1 MKGVRMPVDLS
12 SLTVATLKAMCKEA
26 GLSISGRKADL
37 IARLEEPE
45 VEEEELTETEEESS

>member
-45 VEEEELTETEEESS
+45 VEESLSLDEDIEE